1 MSIVRNLLAAL
12 LAAASTAQAALDAVP
27 TTRLDAEL
35 RCMLGVYTLAAD
47 APVRTVT
54 ITGLDGQPRALRYT
68 FGDGRFGDLQAATDG
83 RFVGGSVAIRFD
95 ACAAGRLTLN
105 LGHVATTGQRLALPV
120 KTTRFDSEGVSL
132 SGKLVLPAA
141 GSAQALAV
149 WVEGSNNNPATD
161 DSVWPYELARRGV
174 AVFVYDKRGTGA
186 SDGAP
191 TSDFHLRARDTAAAL
206 KAAQGLAPGI
216 RRVGVIGGSQG
227 GWVAPLVGTLAPLDF
242 VVAAFALAD
251 GPVAQDQAIVAEQLR
266 EAGFGADVQREARE
280 LTAITA
286 RIVTSTRFE
295 GLEALDAFKAR
306 HAGAPWLGA
315 IGPRSYTGLLLR
327 IPSEQIRAAGP
338 AMAQG
343 LPFDHQPLPV
353 LESIAPRQL
362 WLLGGQD
369 RQAPNAATQAILRQ
383 LQQRGRPIAVAL
395 FPRAGHG
402 LIEALPRSD
411 GPAAAYS
418 ARVFDLTAG
427 WILQA
432 RTPAAGEFL
441 VVESAD
447 AR

>member
-1 MSIVRNLLAAL
+1 
-12 LAAASTAQAALDAVP
+12 
-27 TTRLDAEL
+27 
-35 RCMLGVYTLAAD
+35 
-47 APVRTVT
+47 
-54 ITGLDGQPRALRYT
+54 
-68 FGDGRFGDLQAATDG
+68 
-83 RFVGGSVAIRFD
+83 
-95 ACAAGRLTLN
+95 
-105 LGHVATTGQRLALPV
+105 
-120 KTTRFDSEGVSL
+120 
-132 SGKLVLPAA
+132 
-141 GSAQALAV
+141 
-149 WVEGSNNNPATD
+149 
-161 DSVWPYELARRGV
+161 VWPYELARRGV

-353 LESIAPRQL
+353 LESIAPAR
-362 WLLGGQD
+362 
-369 RQAPNAATQAILRQ
+369 
-383 LQQRGRPIAVAL
+383 
-395 FPRAGHG
+395 RAG
-402 LIEALPRSD
+402 
-411 GPAAAYS
+411 PAGAQ
-418 ARVFDLTAG
+418 RRHAG
-427 WILQA
+427 HTPPAPAA
-432 RTPAAGEFL
+432 RTPDRRGPVPPRRPRADRSPAAFGRPGRRLFGACVRPHGRL
-441 VVESAD
+441 DPSSSNPGGGRVSCRGVCRCPLIKA
-447 AR
+447 